1 MKKVLLWGMGKCFRE
16 YINVIKYY
24 EIFDDEFSV
33 VGVTSNMSVYE
44 EFYGYKYIKK
54 SDINSV
60 EYDCIVVMT
69 EEKAYKQILNEAIS
83 LGIAREKI
91 FNCKVLSIQGFD
103 IDKYM
108 NLRKNTPSIISNNCW
123 GGLTYHS
130 LDLEFTSPLIN
141 MFESGAD
148 YLKLLKNLKKYMTEE
163 LELISIRYVEN
174 ENFYYPVVRCGDITL
189 YFVHYHSFEE
199 AKLCWERRKRRI
211 NWDNLLVMMYT
222 EDFDLA
228 NEFIKLPY
236 KRKFCF
242 VPFASD
248 EKELIHIEFRNKDDM
263 AKLPFYSIV
272 SGMATGQYPYYDVWD
287 LIGEGKFNII
297 RNIKV

>member
-24 EIFDDEFSV
+24 EILDSFLV

-60 EYDCIVVMT
+60 EFDCIIVMT
-69 EEKAYKQILNEAIS
+69 EEKAYKQILNEAFS
-83 LGIAREKI
+83 LCIPRERI
-91 FNCKVLSIQGFD
+91 FHYKVLSIQGFD
-103 IDKYM
+103 IDKYI
-108 NLRKNTPSIISNNCW
+108 NLRMNTPSIFVNNCW

-141 MFESGAD
+141 MFESDAD
-148 YLKLLKNLKKYMTEE
+148 YLKLLKNLKKYMNEE
-163 LELISIRYVEN
+163 LELISTRYEEN
-174 ENFYYPVVRCGDITL
+174 LNIYYPVVKCGDITL
-189 YFVHYHSFEE
+189 YFNHYSSFEE
-199 AKLCWERRKRRI
+199 AKICWEKRKRRI
-211 NWDNLLVMMYT
+211 KWDNLLVMMYT
-222 EDFDLA
+222 ENPDIA

-236 KRKFCF
+236 KKKFCF

-248 EKELIHIEFRNKDDM
+248 EKELIYIEFRNKGEM
-263 AKLPFYSIV
+263 AKLPFWKIV
-272 SGMATGQYPYYDVWD
+272 NGMATGQYPYYNVCD
-287 LIGEGKFNII
+287 LLEEGKFNII
-297 RNIKV
+297 GNIRI